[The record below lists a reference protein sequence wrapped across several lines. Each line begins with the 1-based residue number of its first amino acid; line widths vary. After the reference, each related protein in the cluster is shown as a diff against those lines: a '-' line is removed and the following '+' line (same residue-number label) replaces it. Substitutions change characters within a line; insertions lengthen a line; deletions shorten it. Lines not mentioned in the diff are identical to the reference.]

1 MTPPVGVA
9 SRIFIRSGRQDQS
22 GAISGLPNSA
32 KWVSFKYVTPGT
44 AAYQI
49 ELLASSVFE
58 LALKSERKV
67 ALSRDFYLTSLR
79 DQGGRKATSGHV
91 PASRSPTLRVRCS
104 RDTYRINACSGRPSI
119 QACVLVTCSSEPSA
133 FKPMNRRPTRIFTR
147 FRCANATSC
156 P

>member
-1 MTPPVGVA
+1 VLVRLTRNGDDTAGRRSFLYLHPEWPTG
-9 SRIFIRSGRQDQS
+9 SIRGHFRVTEQREV
-22 GAISGLPNSA
+22 
-32 KWVSFKYVTPGT
+32 VSFKYASPGT

-58 LALKSERKV
+58 LALKSEREV

-104 RDTYRINACSGRPSI
+104 RDTYRINACSALRS
-119 QACVLVTCSSEPSA
+119 
-133 FKPMNRRPTRIFTR
+133 KPVFWSPAPLNRRHLGR
-147 FRCANATSC
+147 
-156 P
+156 